1 MVPTFTIY
9 VPTRAIV
16 LCSREIRPLLL
27 TMPLY
32 SSLLLIGSA
41 TVHPRVPNMGIY
53 ILLLDRTEYIILCQP
68 VLMGSEPILNMHG
81 CTIIIAVDKKVVY
94 TLNTWQIISK
104 KEDVC
109 RYFASQLQTIF
120 KEKTV

>member
-1 MVPTFTIY
+1 MVPTSTIY

-32 SSLLLIGSA
+32 SSLLLIGRA
-41 TVHPRVPNMGIY
+41 RVHPRVPNMGIY

-68 VLMGSEPILNMHG
+68 VLNMHG
-81 CTIIIAVDKKVVY
+81 CTIIAVDKKMVY
-94 TLNTWQIISK
+94 ALNTWQIISK
-104 KEDVC
+104 NEDVC
-109 RYFASQLQTIF
+109 RYFAGEANF
-120 KEKTV
+120 R

>member
-1 MVPTFTIY
+1 MVPTSTIY
-9 VPTRAIV
+9 VPTRAIW
-16 LCSREIRPLLL
+16 LCSREIPLLL

-68 VLMGSEPILNMHG
+68 VLNMHG
-81 CTIIIAVDKKVVY
+81 CTIIAVDKKNGLY
-94 TLNTWQIISK
+94 IKYLANNIQ
-104 KEDVC
+104 E
-109 RYFASQLQTIF
+109 
-120 KEKTV
+120 